1 MNLLQNHL
9 IGSYSRPFSTN
20 SYGYSLS
27 NGRKSVLDQ
36 LIFRDDP

>member
-9 IGSYSRPFSTN
+9 IGIYFRPFSTN

-27 NGRKSVLDQ
+27 NGRKSVLNQ
-36 LIFRDDP
+36 LIFRDD